1 MLRFAQSPTGDMNI
15 SNLRVAIFN
24 YIVSVQR
31 KEDLII
37 RIEDMDKDSNI
48 DGKDKEILDI
58 LNLFGIE
65 YSQIIYQSE
74 QTRFHSAMALQLIHD
89 KKAFSCFCSDDWLD
103 KKRQEAKD
111 DKKEYFYDD
120 ACRNLPAELVIDN
133 TAPFTIR
140 IAKSSNEITI
150 KDAIKGDVTFKTDVL
165 DSFIIMRQDKTSM
178 QNFSSA
184 IDDMLNN
191 ISIVIRNEKN
201 FNSSPQQEHIRKS
214 LNYDKSIEYAHLP
227 MILNADEISVK
238 FLLEEGFLPEA
249 IINYL
254 ILIGNKTPKE
264 IFSMQEAKEW
274 FSLDTI
280 SNSPTPFDMDRL
292 RYINTQHLNNLDSKE
307 LSRYLGFADDSI
319 GELAKVYLTD
329 VSTTKE
335 LREKIEPIFAT
346 KNIPAEF
353 SEEVEKLI
361 VVIKNAPYFDE
372 YTKFEKY
379 VMQESNIEE
388 KNFFKLLRLVLTGAE
403 NGPDISE
410 IYKHIKNYIGEIVK

>member
-140 IAKSSNEITI
+140 IAKPSNEITI

-165 DSFIIMRQDKTSM
+165 DSFIIMRQDKTPM

-388 KNFFKLLRLVLTGAE
+388 KNFLKLLRLVLTGAE

>member
-388 KNFFKLLRLVLTGAE
+388 KNFLKLLRLVLTGAE